1 MTKTA
6 LIMDGR
12 IDEDAMADR
21 VQEMATAW
29 LRERAWDVRCHVLKE
44 LDIAP
49 CMGCF
54 GCWVQTPGECVIAD
68 AGRDVARDVV
78 QSDLLVYLT
87 PILFGGYSYELKKA
101 VDRSIPILSPLFRR
115 VKGEVHHKRRYDRYP
130 NVVAVGW
137 SPRLADG
144 EEEIFESVVQR
155 NAINMYAKKA
165 VSIVF
170 RPGDDDAMSRRVEW
184 ALEEAV
190 GE

>member
-1 MTKTA
+1 MAKTA
-6 LIMDGR
+6 LILDGR
-12 IDEDAMADR
+12 IDDDATAER
-21 VQEMATAW
+21 VQEMAAAW
-29 LRERAWDVRCHVLKE
+29 LRDRAWDVRRHVLRE
-44 LDIAP
+44 LEIAP

-68 AGRDVARDVV
+68 VGRDVTRDIV
-78 QSDLLVYLT
+78 QSDLVVYLT

-115 VKGEVHHKRRYDRYP
+115 VKGEVHHKKRYDRYP
-130 NVVAVGW
+130 NLVAVGW

-144 EEEIFESVVQR
+144 EEELFESVVQR

-184 ALEEAV
+184 ALGEAV